1 MMSFYDVIL
10 ILRLFVNNP
19 SLKEKMREFGTMIV
33 KMMMMMRED
42 EESANKKR
50 DEKDKKR
57 GRDEMTHVV
66 WL

>member
-33 KMMMMMRED
+33 KMMMRED